1 MRQCGRRN
9 IVSKTY
15 TISDVNLDL
24 QIAMENALSIVVS
37 ITVTR
42 FATADSADRLA
53 ALSGNIR
60 RTVIAQVWVVCL
72 LLFVYSPSGLQ

>member
-37 ITVTR
+37 IVRR
-42 FATADSADRLA
+42 FATADIADRLA
-53 ALSGNIR
+53 ALRGNIR
-60 RTVIAQVWVVCL
+60 RTVSPGIVR
-72 LLFVYSPSGLQ
+72 LFITVSV